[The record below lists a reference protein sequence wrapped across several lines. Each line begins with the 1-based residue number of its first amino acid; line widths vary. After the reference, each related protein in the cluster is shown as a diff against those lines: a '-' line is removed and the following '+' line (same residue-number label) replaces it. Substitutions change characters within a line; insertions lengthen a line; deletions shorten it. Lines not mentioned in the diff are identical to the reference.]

1 MGRIEMSLYV
11 CGLLFLWTQSLTM
24 PTCLATLRVGEEVL
38 LKFMGRQFT
47 VMVMMS
53 DSLVTLSGFASQGL
67 PFTGWD
73 VSKVTST

>member
-1 MGRIEMSLYV
+1 MSLHV
-11 CGLLFLWTQSLTM
+11 CGLLFLWTQSPNHANM
-24 PTCLATLRVGEEVL
+24 PCNLRVGEEVL

-73 VSKVTST
+73 VSNVTST

>member
-1 MGRIEMSLYV
+1 
-11 CGLLFLWTQSLTM
+11 M
-24 PTCLATLRVGEEVL
+24 PTCLATLRVGEKVL

-73 VSKVTST
+73 VSNVTSTFYASVSSTACVG